1 MNTTIENICYEYADD
16 VMFSQDVDETGNPK
30 KVILY
35 IQEKYLIDLSRFL
48 SNHNYSITHR
58 KVMGRHFVLITF
70 CTYQKDKIKEN
81 RGLQEDF

>member
-70 CTYQKDKIKEN
+70 CTYQQDKIKEN